1 MNSEAGTMVDELTV
15 ESLRAAIRGSEQGST
30 VPDAERFH
38 AMGRRFEAA
47 VRQLIQQVNDVV
59 SQISELHVTL
69 EDEVEEFTS
78 PAFPGQSMEI
88 RDQRLRITHQG
99 DVLLF
104 DPTAKALLS
113 ALGQVEI
120 EATRPIPFLIERIL
134 YLVPNPDGRGGKWG
148 VRSVENLGGPLQPFS
163 RQILL
168 RMLQAVFADD

>member
-1 MNSEAGTMVDELTV
+1 MCEELTV
-15 ESLRAAIRGSEQGST
+15 DSLRAAIRGSEGSASISDEARFQGS
-30 VPDAERFH
+30 
-38 AMGRRFEAA
+38 GKRFEAA
-47 VRQLIQQVNDVV
+47 VRQLIEQVHEVV
-59 SQISELHVTL
+59 SQIPELLVTL
-69 EDEVEEFTS
+69 EDEVEEFSS

-120 EATRPIPFLIERIL
+120 VATRPIPFLVERIL

-148 VRSVENLGGPLQPFS
+148 IRSVENLGGPLQPFS
-163 RQILL
+163 RQVLL
-168 RMLQAVFADD
+168 RMLRAVFAAE